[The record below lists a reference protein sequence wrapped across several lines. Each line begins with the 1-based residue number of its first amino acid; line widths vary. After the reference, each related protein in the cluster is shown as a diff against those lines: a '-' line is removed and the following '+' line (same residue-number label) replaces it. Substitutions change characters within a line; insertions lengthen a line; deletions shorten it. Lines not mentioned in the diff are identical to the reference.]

1 MKGWSKGGGEEAEVV
16 EVDGESVCGGFR
28 KLVYGDFEICDFH
41 ISRIEESR
49 FVIFEDRESRFRDL

>member
-1 MKGWSKGGGEEAEVV
+1 MVVEVEVV

-41 ISRIEESR
+41 IWRIEESR